1 MNIKLQNKNALV
13 CGSSQGIGK
22 SIALEFAE
30 SGANVT
36 LLARNRDA
44 LELVLKDL
52 SNDGT
57 QKHSYICSDIADIES
72 IESEIKKQKESFDI
86 LVNNTGGPAPGI
98 LYEAKTEDLEA
109 AFKNHII
116 AAQRLTLMLVQGMK
130 EKKFG
135 RILNIISVG
144 LKQPIMNL
152 GISNTIR
159 GAMGSWAKTL
169 ASELGPFGVTVNNI
183 LPGYTNTER
192 LNHLFEHRSNIEKIS
207 IEEVKAGILNEVPAK
222 RLGEPNEIGYLACF
236 LASEN
241 ASYIN
246 GINLPIDG
254 GFLRTL

>member
-1 MNIKLQNKNALV
+1 MNIKLQHKNALV

-22 SIALEFAE
+22 SIAMEFAE

-36 LLARNRDA
+36 LLARNREA
-44 LELVLKDL
+44 LELVLKEL
-52 SNDGT
+52 NNDGT

-72 IESEIKKQKESFDI
+72 IESEIKKRKESYDI

-98 LYEAKTEDLEA
+98 LHEAKTEDLET

-116 AAQRLTLMLVQGMK
+116 AAQRLALMLVQEMK

-169 ASELGPFGVTVNNI
+169 ASELGPFGITVNNI

-192 LNHLFEHRSNIEKIS
+192 LNHLFEHRSKIENVS
-207 IEEVKAGILNEVPAK
+207 IEEVKAGIVNEVPAK